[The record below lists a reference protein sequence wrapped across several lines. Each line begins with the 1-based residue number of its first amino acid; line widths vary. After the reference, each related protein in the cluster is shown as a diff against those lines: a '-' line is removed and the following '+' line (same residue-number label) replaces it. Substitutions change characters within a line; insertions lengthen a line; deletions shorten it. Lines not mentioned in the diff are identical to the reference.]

1 MTFDEWFDK
10 NYPFGFTTDQ
20 RILGEQLARKA
31 WEAGFQAGQDAA
43 EDEIERYQAEIEECR
58 QDKVWSKIHND

>member
-10 NYPFGFTTDQ
+10 NYPFGYAVLP
-20 RILGEQLARKA
+20 RSSGEQLAREA
-31 WEAGFQAGQDAA
+31 WEAGFQSGQDSA